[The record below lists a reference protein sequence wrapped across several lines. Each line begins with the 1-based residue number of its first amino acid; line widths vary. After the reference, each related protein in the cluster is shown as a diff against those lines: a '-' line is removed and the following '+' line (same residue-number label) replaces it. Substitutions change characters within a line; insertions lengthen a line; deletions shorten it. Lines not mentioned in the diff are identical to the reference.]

1 MPHGPLSCIYHT
13 RLVLYSSPSLSVF
26 PSREGG
32 KEGKEGKGKKNST
45 SVLCF
50 DSLYPVPLTTQRF
63 GTRECLADIVTG
75 NECHELVDGPKL
87 DKAICDRLR
96 DLSYMPR

>member
-1 MPHGPLSCIYHT
+1 MLNKK
-13 RLVLYSSPSLSVF
+13 
-26 PSREGG
+26 REGG
-32 KEGKEGKGKKNST
+32 RKRGKGKKEFYFRL
-45 SVLCF
+45 VCF
-50 DSLYPVPLTTQRF
+50 DSLYPVPPTTRRF